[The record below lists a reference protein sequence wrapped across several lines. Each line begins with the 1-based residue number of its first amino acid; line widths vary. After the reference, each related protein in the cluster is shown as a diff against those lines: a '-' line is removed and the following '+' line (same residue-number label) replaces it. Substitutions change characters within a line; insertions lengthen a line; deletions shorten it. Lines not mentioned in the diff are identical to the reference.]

1 MGNTINALTE
11 QCTCLKSSPE
21 QELFNE
27 FFKGMVIRSKPCQ
40 DWFELIKSKK
50 VQQSKDKMADKKWL
64 IIIEA
69 VLINDNNYKEESLNY
84 WRNILQ
90 YVREKYNQENYL
102 YLSIFFLCENNKEEF
117 IKCFN
122 AFLEKYFNQEC
133 YNKENKTINCDI
145 LKMILVT
152 YVIMISKGC
161 VNEIKKKSSN
171 KIEFEKTYL
180 ELFNE
185 NNIDEYVNAV
195 VNGEDEWINVEE
207 FFNRKYDEIV
217 NDEEIR
223 KILVDKSMNK
233 INKETSGGKNN
244 ENEEDF
250 EEKIVI

>member
-1 MGNTINALTE
+1 M
-11 QCTCLKSSPE
+11 
-21 QELFNE
+21 
-27 FFKGMVIRSKPCQ
+27 
-40 DWFELIKSKK
+40 
-50 VQQSKDKMADKKWL
+50 
-64 IIIEA
+64 
-69 VLINDNNYKEESLNY
+69 NY

-90 YVREKYNQENYL
+90 FVREKYNQENYL
-102 YLSIFFLCENNKEEF
+102 YLSIFFFCENNKEEF

-122 AFLEKYFNQEC
+122 AFLEKYFNREC

-152 YVIMISKGC
+152 YVMMISKGC

-185 NNIDEYVNAV
+185 SNIDEYVNEV

-207 FFNRKYDEIV
+207 FFNKKYDEIV
-217 NDEEIR
+217 NGEEIR
-223 KILVDKSMNK
+223 KILVDKAMSK
-233 INKETSGGKNN
+233 INKETPSGKNI